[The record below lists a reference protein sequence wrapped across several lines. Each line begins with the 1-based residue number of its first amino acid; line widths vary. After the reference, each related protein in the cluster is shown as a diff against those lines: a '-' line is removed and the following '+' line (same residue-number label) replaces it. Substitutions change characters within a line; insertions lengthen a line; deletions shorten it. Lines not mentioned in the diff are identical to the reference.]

1 MKSIIQLGLAAAA
14 LSLTA
19 TGVMAQGEGGRKIS
33 TTLNG
38 ASEVPGPGDADGMGT
53 FEGRVNPGQG
63 QVCYKL
69 TASAIVTA
77 TGAHIHR
84 GAAGTAGPIVVG
96 LTPPATGSSEACAT
110 VTRELAMELIKSPE
124 AFYVN
129 VHNAPFPAGA
139 IRGQLGAGN

>member
-1 MKSIIQLGLAAAA
+1 MRTIIHAGLAAVTLTLTGAA
-14 LSLTA
+14 L
-19 TGVMAQGEGGRKIS
+19 AQPEGGRKIS

-38 ASEVPGPGDADGMGT
+38 TSEVPGPGDSDGSGT

-69 TASAIVTA
+69 AVSAIAPA

-84 GAAGTAGPIVVG
+84 GATGVAGPVVVG
-96 LTPPATGSSEACAT
+96 LTAPSAGSSEACAT
-110 VTRELAMELIKSPE
+110 VSRDLAMELIQSPE

-129 VHNAPFPAGA
+129 VHTAPFPAGA
-139 IRGQLGAGN
+139 VRGQLGKGN